1 MVEVLDRVNLG
12 KDERANAWEA
22 QLSAGMGGKGFGDI
36 AAATVTRKQMLTA
49 WTISSAKNEVAL
61 EFSRTAI
68 LSGDGNLPSRVY
80 MYMT

>member
-36 AAATVTRKQMLTA
+36 AAATVTRK
-49 WTISSAKNEVAL
+49 
-61 EFSRTAI
+61 
-68 LSGDGNLPSRVY
+68 
-80 MYMT
+80 